1 MPGRSSI
8 ISSTAVSE
16 AAGEDFALAL
26 DSVVLAVRV
35 RRHPASR
42 RLRLRLDAPKGELR
56 LTLPPRHSLA
66 RARHWVEQQRGWVMS
81 QLDRPRP
88 QPLRIAPGVAIP
100 WQGSWLPIAWDAALP
115 RQPVL
120 SKHALAVGGP
130 VETLGPRIARW
141 LKARAL
147 AEFEPATRAMAQA
160 AGLDVTRVAV
170 GDPRARWGSCSSS
183 GAIRYSWRLAMAPDF
198 VRHAI
203 VAHEVAHLAHMNHG
217 PAFHALA
224 DRLGGAEAQG
234 GRQWLR
240 SHGAALHAVDFG

>member
-1 MPGRSSI
+1 LNI
-8 ISSTAVSE
+8 ISSIAVSE
-16 AAGEDFALAL
+16 PASEDFAFAL
-26 DSVVLAVRV
+26 DDVLLAVRV

-66 RARHWVEQQRGWVMS
+66 RARSWVEQQRDWILT
-81 QLDRPRP
+81 QFDRPRP
-88 QPLRIAPGVAIP
+88 RPVRIAPDVTIP
-100 WQGSWLPIAWDAALP
+100 WQNAVLRVTWDAALP

-120 SKHALAVGGP
+120 DDRALRVGGP
-130 VETLGPRIARW
+130 VETLGPRVARW
-141 LKARAL
+141 LKHRAL
-147 AEFEPATRAMAQA
+147 TEFDPATRSMARE
-160 AGLDVTRVAV
+160 AGLNVTRIGV

-217 PAFHALA
+217 PAFHDLA
-224 DRLGGAEAQG
+224 DRLGGEKARG
-234 GRQWLR
+234 GRDWLR
-240 SHGAALHAVDFG
+240 AHGATLHAVDFS

>member
-1 MPGRSSI
+1 MPGRSNIILSI
-8 ISSTAVSE
+8 AVSE
-16 AAGEDFALAL
+16 PAGEDFALAL

-66 RARHWVEQQRGWVMS
+66 RARAWVEQQSGWVMT

-88 QPLRIAPGVAIP
+88 HPLRIVPGVAIP
-100 WQGSWLPIAWDAALP
+100 WRGAELRIAWDAALP
-115 RQPVL
+115 RQPML
-120 SKHALAVGGP
+120 HDGALHVGGP
-130 VETLGPRIARW
+130 VETLGPRLARW
-141 LKARAL
+141 LKGLAL
-147 AEFEPATRAMAQA
+147 AEFDPATRAMAA
-160 AGLDVTRVAV
+160 RAGLVVTRIGV

-183 GAIRYSWRLAMAPDF
+183 GAIRYSWRLAMAPDA

-224 DRLGGAEAQG
+224 DRLGGEGAKG